1 MKLSPANCNYSSK
14 NGEEYRMLYFIE
26 FLRAIAVALITNSH
40 FKGVYPI
47 DMLAFGGGLGVALFY
62 IISGYLLAN
71 IKTDTKFSGW
81 YIKKIIRL
89 YIPLWIVKIIQLIFS
104 DIKINSTGDFIRE
117 FIFTTGYWFTASLV
131 AFYILYYVY
140 MKYIYLKYGNKSF
153 YIAFGILF
161 IGYTLFYIT
170 KLPIGA
176 YSLGNMEIHEFSV
189 ETPYI
194 ISQFIWFGCMLLGA
208 FLRKRPSEEPAVKKK
223 WLYLILAGFSVFL
236 FFLIRV
242 LENKTFDFLEYFLA
256 VPYFGF
262 AYYIFKCFAL
272 MENTFINI
280 KENIL
285 GKFILLIS
293 STTLEIYYVQQFLIS
308 IFAEYVFPLNFVLL
322 VVSIVLLGV
331 GLHFISKFIIK
342 KAEEILK

>member
-1 MKLSPANCNYSSK
+1 
-14 NGEEYRMLYFIE
+14 MLYFIE

-40 FKGVYPI
+40 FKGVYPT
-47 DMLAFGGGLGVALFY
+47 DMLSFGGGLGVALFY

-71 IKTDTKFSGW
+71 IKTDTKFFSW

-89 YIPLWIVKIIQLIFS
+89 YVPIWIIKIIQLLFS
-104 DIKINSTGDFIRE
+104 DIKINSLGDFIKE
-117 FIFTTGYWFTASLV
+117 FIFTTGYWFTASLLV
-131 AFYILYYVY
+131 FYVLYYLF
-140 MKYIYLKYGNKSF
+140 MKYAYLKYGNKSF
-153 YIAFGILF
+153 YVAFGVLF
-161 IGYTLFYIT
+161 IGYTLSYIT
-170 KLPIGA
+170 KWPIGA

-194 ISQFIWFGCMLLGA
+194 ISQFIWFACMLLGA
-208 FLRKRPSEEPAVKKK
+208 FFRKRPIEESVVKKK
-223 WLYLILAGFSVFL
+223 WIYFILAAFSIFI
-236 FFLIRV
+236 FFLIRI
-242 LENKTFDFLEYFLA
+242 LENKNFNFLEYFLA
-256 VPYFGF
+256 VPYIGF

-308 IFAEYVFPLNFVLL
+308 IFAEYVFPFNFVLL
-322 VVSIVLLGV
+322 VVSIILLGV
-331 GLHFISKFIIK
+331 SLHFISNLIIK
-342 KAEEILK
+342 RMGRKEK